1 MATLNG
7 GRGWASDAC
16 AASVHRLDSAFG
28 RILPINSA
36 GRAYAEQAEAYR
48 KYKNGGPLAL
58 PPGTSIHESGNAIDW
73 HNSVW
78 GILGLNAGTGWR
90 GQPINRHGH
99 RRTVASETWHTE
111 YAINEDNFRGQGGSN
126 QVTRDRQ
133 NWLNVSRGEKLDED
147 GIEGPATKEAY
158 KRYQIFLRDNGF
170 GYTGAIDG
178 DWGPGTQSAHQRY
191 FDSRQANNWPA
202 NKLYGEAH
210 VKNLQDLLNRA
221 GYGPLAVDG
230 QDGPATQAAVKRAQK
245 DFGLAEDGVGGPI
258 TVNALTNKLTPAP
271 IGRNITSRSTYDVQ
285 RKLIEKGYDLG
296 PYGADGD
303 YAAAT
308 TTAVAEYQGDNGLE
322 PDGIYGPLTDE
333 KLFTAAPVTPAP
345 SDGNWP
351 TNGRNATTRPTR
363 DIQKLVGVE
372 ADDQYGPKTSVG
384 VAKWQKANG
393 LDADGI
399 WGPASDAKGFSGVPL
414 PDAPVTPGRDETYGK
429 KIPTY
434 PGATWAD
441 ISPNKSVREDTIQFF
456 VIHHA
461 ADPRDKQTQI
471 DRFMT
476 ANDRNVSPNWF
487 IGADGSA
494 SEIVPPDDY
503 RAWTTGKFDHKAI
516 TVETQNT
523 SGDPSWGISR
533 ESHERIADIAAW
545 AADRYGLA
553 LDRKTIIGHREV
565 PGAATA
571 CPGPSMDLEWIVARA
586 KEIFAA
592 KYAEKPEEPVVTE
605 PIPIGNEKIKAEIM
619 DLLEQVARKVDS
631 L

>member
-1 MATLNG
+1 MATLSN

-16 AASVHRLDSAFG
+16 AASVHRMDSAFG

-36 GRAYAEQAEAYR
+36 GRTYAEQAEAYR

-58 PPGTSIHESGNAIDW
+58 PPGTSVHETGNAIDW

-99 RRTVASETWHTE
+99 RRTVTSETWHTE
-111 YAINEDNFRGQGGSN
+111 YDVNEDNFRGQGAPAGGASGGPAI
-126 QVTRDRQ
+126 RDVQ
-133 NWLNVSRGEKLDED
+133 GWLNENLNAGLDVD
-147 GIEGPATKEAY
+147 GI
-158 KRYQIFLRDNGF
+158 
-170 GYTGAIDG
+170 
-178 DWGPGTQSAHQRY
+178 
-191 FDSRQANNWPA
+191 
-202 NKLYGEAH
+202 
-210 VKNLQDLLNRA
+210 
-221 GYGPLAVDG
+221 
-230 QDGPATQAAVKRAQK
+230 DGPATQAAVKRYQGILGVAQDGVWGPGTEAAHREQHPANSLYGGAWVRSIQDK
-245 DFGLAEDGVGGPI
+245 LNRLNYGPLTIDGLDGAGTRAAVTRFQNDNGLAADGIAGPA
-258 TVNALTNKLTPAP
+258 TNNKMDDRLTAAP
-271 IGRNITSRSTYDVQ
+271 VGRNATSRPTYDVQ

-296 PYGADGD
+296 AYGADGD
-303 YAAAT
+303 YGAAT
-308 TTAVAEYQGDNGLE
+308 TSAVAKYQGDNGLAA
-322 PDGIYGPLTDE
+322 DGIYGPLTDE
-333 KLFTAAPVTPAP
+333 KLFAAAPVIPAP
-345 SDGNWP
+345 ADGDWP
-351 TNGRNATTRPTR
+351 TNGRNATTRPTA
-363 DIQKLVGVE
+363 DIQRLVGVE
-372 ADDQYGPKTSVG
+372 ADDQYGPKTSVA

-399 WGPASDAKGFSGVPL
+399 WGPASDRVGFPGVAL
-414 PDAPVTPGRDETYGK
+414 PDAPTTPGKDATYGK
-429 KIPTY
+429 KTPTY

-441 ISPNKSVREDTIQFF
+441 ISPNKSVREDKIQFF

-523 SGDPSWGISR
+523 SGDPTWGISR

-565 PGAATA
+565 PGQATA
-571 CPGPSMDLEWIVARA
+571 CPGPSMDLEWIVNRA
-586 KEIFAA
+586 KEIFAV
-592 KYAEKPEEPVVTE
+592 KYADKVEEPQPVPTDD
-605 PIPIGNEKIKAEIM
+605 KAKTKAEIM
-619 DLLEQVARKVDS
+619 DLLEKVARKVDS